1 MNSAGTTITGPGARA
16 GQQSPAAAV
25 LLWVTFVLAAATFA
39 ALAYSAHSVPYYPI
53 DLDIA
58 RAVQGVPAP
67 WFHALMFAVSWPG
80 FPPQVYIFVVI
91 VAIAFY
97 VGHRRR
103 EAVYLVFSSVGIA
116 IVSQGVK
123 LLVDRPRPSPS
134 LIHVLLPGLNGG
146 HWSFPAGHVES
157 CVVVFGFIMF
167 VAYTE
172 WRPSIARAA
181 VLLIGL
187 LMIMLIGVS
196 RIDSGEHWFSDV
208 AGGYLLG
215 SLFLIGLLYFFQRGR
230 RRAAQDAA
238 TPANGPA

>member
-1 MNSAGTTITGPGARA
+1 MNSAGATITGPGVRRRK
-16 GQQSPAAAV
+16 QSPAATV
-25 LLWVTFVLAAATFA
+25 LLWATFVFTAAIFG
-39 ALAYSAHSVPYYPI
+39 ALAYSAHSVPYFPI

-67 WFHALMFAVSWPG
+67 WFHVLMFAVSWPG

-97 VGHRRR
+97 AGHRRR

-116 IVSQGVK
+116 MVSQGVK

-157 CVVVFGFIMF
+157 YVVIFGFILF
-167 VAYTE
+167 VALFIRFLRLG
-172 WRPSIARAA
+172 WRSK
-181 VLLIGL
+181 GL
-187 LMIMLIGVS
+187 S
-196 RIDSGEHWFSDV
+196 
-208 AGGYLLG
+208 
-215 SLFLIGLLYFFQRGR
+215 
-230 RRAAQDAA
+230 
-238 TPANGPA
+238 